1 MTVSA
6 ITQGI
11 VVSADVLYR
20 PEYSRPVKREYIF
33 TYNITIRN
41 ESKHTIQLVSRYWN
55 IFDSNN
61 YRREVKGEGV
71 VGQQPILEPGQIH
84 QYTSA
89 CNLNSEFGVM
99 RGHYKMMRIVDEKPF
114 DVEIPGFILEVPFK
128 LN

>member
-1 MTVSA
+1 MTVTS
-6 ITQGI
+6 ITKGI
-11 VVSADVLYR
+11 AVSADVLYR
-20 PEYSRPVKREYIF
+20 PEYSRPIKREYIF
-33 TYNITIRN
+33 TYNITICN
-41 ESKHTIQLVSRYWN
+41 ESKHTIQLLSRYWN

-89 CNLNSEFGVM
+89 CHLNSEFGVM
-99 RGHYKMMRIVDEKPF
+99 RGQYTMVRIVDEQPF
-114 DVEIPGFILEVPFK
+114 EVEIPAFILEVPFK